1 MLAQSTLSFQAPQ
14 LRRGTWALYDR
25 VIRGTYGAQR
35 GSAHRQQMAFQSK
48 QSMTEPRDRTDTTQ
62 GIEGVLLANR
72 SRIVRFLEV
81 RGAGD
86 GAEDL
91 FQDLWMRLTDRR
103 TGPIADPLPYIMRA
117 ANNLMLDRYRS
128 ARQSEL
134 RDKAWGEASA
144 TQSPSTEASLISREQ
159 LALVETA
166 IAATGER
173 PARIFRL
180 FRVDG
185 RNQRDIANE
194 MGVSLSTVEADLR
207 KVYAALA
214 VIRRQFDAS

>member
-1 MLAQSTLSFQAPQ
+1 MFARSTLSFQAPQ
-14 LRRGTWALYDR
+14 LRGRAWTLYDG
-25 VIRGTYGAQR
+25 VIGGTYGAGQR
-35 GSAHRQQMAFQSK
+35 GADRQKMAFQSK
-48 QSMTEPRDRTDTTQ
+48 QSMNEPRDRTDPAQ

-72 SRIVRFLEV
+72 DRIVRFLEV

-86 GAEDL
+86 SAEDL
-91 FQDLWMRLTDRR
+91 FQDLWMRMTDRKA
-103 TGPIADPLPYIMRA
+103 GPIADPLPYIMRA

-128 ARQSEL
+128 ARQSDL

-144 TQSPSTEASLISREQ
+144 THSPSTENSLISREQ

-173 PARIFRL
+173 PARIFRR

-185 RNQRDIANE
+185 QNQRDIASE

-214 VIRRQFDAS
+214 EIRRQFDAS